1 MDYLVISL
9 AILVSGGFWLKFIYG
24 HDKVE
29 PEPISVVLRILIL
42 GGFLSAF
49 FASIFNKGFSNLSGI
64 SLSSEN
70 LSLGK
75 SFFLSLFVG
84 LNEEFWKAFI
94 TYILVRNLKEL
105 DEPIDALVYS
115 SSVALGFAVIEN
127 FEYVFQYG
135 LVNLVM
141 RSITAMPTHIG
152 LSVIWGYAIAK
163 VKFLK
168 GKNYK
173 DVLVPAII
181 QAGVLHA
188 TYDFFIFY
196 LQNKVLSLAISLGL
210 AYYFFKGISKHLRFL
225 LNQSPFLKAGVCA
238 SCGTVN
244 EIFSKNCKICNAY
257 LVTEFYKICN
267 ACFTKNE
274 LHETT
279 CRECSDVL
287 SNKI

>member
-29 PEPISVVLRILIL
+29 PEPISVVLRILII

-49 FASIFNKGFSNLSGI
+49 FAGLFNKGFSDFSAIPMSKDNLSF
-64 SLSSEN
+64 
-70 LSLGK
+70 GK

-94 TYILVRNLKEL
+94 TFILVKNLKEL

-141 RSITAMPTHIG
+141 RSITAVPTHLG
-152 LSVIWGYAIAK
+152 LSVIWGYSIAK

-173 DVLVPAII
+173 DYLIPAII
-181 QAGVLHA
+181 QAGLLHA
-188 TYDFFIFY
+188 AYDFFIFY
-196 LQNKVLSLAISLGL
+196 IENKILSLAISLFL
-210 AYYFFKGISKHLRFL
+210 AYYFFKGIGKHLRFL

-238 SCGTVN
+238 GCGTLN
-244 EIFSKNCKICNAY
+244 EIKNSNCKNCNSY
-257 LVTEFYKICN
+257 LVQEFYKICN

-274 LHETT
+274 LHEIH
-279 CRECSDVL
+279 CRECSDKL
-287 SNKI
+287 P